1 MNSTPKSS
9 PDSDPLVRATE
20 IGRWAYCR
28 RAWWLAAQGHEN
40 RKRAQLAAGIA
51 AHERH
56 GRRVALGLRLRLLA
70 FLCLGLGFV
79 LLLAVFLLSP
89 S

>member
-1 MNSTPKSS
+1 M
-9 PDSDPLVRATE
+9 RATD

-40 RKRAQLAAGIA
+40 RNRAELAAGTA

-56 GRRVALGLRLRLLA
+56 GRRVAASLRLHRLAVTLFGLGL
-70 FLCLGLGFV
+70 V
-79 LLLAVFLLSP
+79 LLLATLLIGRS
-89 S
+89 

>member
-1 MNSTPKSS
+1 MPESS
-9 PDSDPLVRATE
+9 PGSDPFVRATE

-40 RKRAQLAAGIA
+40 RNRAGLAAGIA

-56 GRRVALGLRLRLLA
+56 GHRVAASLRLHQLA
-70 FLCLGLGFV
+70 VILFGLGIV
-79 LLLAVFLLSP
+79 LLLAALLSGR